1 MPKTNYMPNDF
12 SNQPESLEVAPGN
25 AATHS
30 HKKLTLSQLESF
42 LLKSSDILRGSMD
55 ASEYKEYLFGM
66 LFLKRLSDQ
75 FVEDQQT
82 LMRTER
88 MLGKKQGLNDDAIE
102 IRINAKLK
110 QKTSPYYSFYVPD
123 RARWVLES
131 PVTLEND
138 IQFRGLLHVKEN
150 LGEMVNKALA
160 AIEEENNDSLAGV
173 LKTINFTATKGDKK
187 RVLPDEKIA
196 ELVKHF
202 SSKTLSSS
210 NFEFP
215 DLLGAGYEYL
225 IKYFA
230 DSAGKKGGE
239 FYTPAPVVRLLVQ
252 LLEPIEGMTIGDPT
266 CGSGGMLIQ
275 TRGYVEESGGN
286 GKNLALYGQE
296 LSGTTWAICKMNMIL
311 HGYRSANIQN
321 EDTLLKPAH
330 VENGSLLQFSR
341 ILANPPFS
349 QNYTRA
355 EMQFPERF
363 HTFMP
368 EGGKKAD
375 LMFVQHIIATLNAEG
390 KAAVVMPHGVLFRSG
405 PEKAARQRIIEAG
418 NLDAVIGLP
427 PGLFYGTGI
436 PACILVL
443 SKLDSATRSEVLFIN
458 ADRDYKEGKAQ
469 NSLRPEDIEKIAY
482 VYHERMVVKGYSD
495 LIAVEDLKAVGWNL
509 NIRRYVDNSSRPEPQ
524 DLRAHTHGGVPTAEL
539 DDLQSYWCNYGT
551 LRDQLF
557 VRRPSDVAY
566 CDLIPA
572 LKADKAAAR
581 SLVENNG
588 SVQVSNARL
597 HATLNQW
604 WSANAPELQTL
615 PVLGSFVTLRKA
627 FSQGLEDTLVPLGL
641 LDKFQ
646 VRGAFAEFSSWLA
659 ADFKSVAASG
669 WNADLI
675 PADEILASQ
684 FPDVLKELQDAEESI
699 ANLQG
704 EFDAVTPADDA
715 ELDEIDL
722 DTYDFDDG
730 CEVLPKV
737 VLDAIKARKKGLS
750 TELKAVKKTDLQR
763 AKVLDGEIKD
773 IDAKMAKH
781 VAKEVALRAAKQTV
795 KSIEARRDDLVDR
808 ARENITPAD
817 AEQLILARWKQT
829 LLDAYENRVAAYQ
842 SQLVARVELLWS
854 KYAVTLNEI
863 QAKRNAAANKLGAF
877 LRERGYE

>member
-1 MPKTNYMPNDF
+1 MTNDF
-12 SNQPESLEVAPGN
+12 SNQPESPEVALVN

-30 HKKLTLSQLESF
+30 NKKLTLSQLESF
-42 LLKSSDILRGSMD
+42 LLKASDILRGSMD

-82 LMRTER
+82 LLRTER
-88 MLGKKQGLNDDAIE
+88 ALAKKQGLSEDAVE

-123 RARWVLES
+123 RARWVLDS

-196 ELVKHF
+196 ELVNHF
-202 SSKTLSSS
+202 STRTLASS

-239 FYTPAPVVRLLVQ
+239 FYTPAAVVRLLVQ

-321 EDTLLKPAH
+321 DDTLLKPAH

-349 QNYTRA
+349 QNYTRTG
-355 EMQFPERF
+355 MQFPERF
-363 HTFMP
+363 HTLMP

-390 KAAVVMPHGVLFRSG
+390 KAAVVMPHGVLFRGG

-427 PGLFYGTGI
+427 PGLFYGTSI

-443 SKLDSATRSEVLFIN
+443 SKLNAATRKDVLFIN
-458 ADRDYKEGKAQ
+458 ADRDFKDGKNQ

-482 VYHERMVVKGYSD
+482 VYHERLIVKSYSD
-495 LIAVEDLKAVGWNL
+495 IIPIEVLRTEGWNL
-509 NIRRYVDNSSRPEPQ
+509 NIRRYVDNSPRPEPQ
-524 DLRAHTHGGVPTAEL
+524 DVRAHIHGGVPTTEL
-539 DDLQSYWCNYGT
+539 DDLQNYWLNYST

-557 VRRPSDVAY
+557 VCRPTDAAY
-566 CDLIPA
+566 CDLVPA
-572 LKADKAAAR
+572 LKENKAAAKN
-581 SLVENNG
+581 LVENNG
-588 SVQVSNARL
+588 SVKVSNARL
-597 HATLNQW
+597 HAALNQW
-604 WSANAPELQTL
+604 WSVNSPELQKL
-615 PVLGSFVTLRKA
+615 PVLGSYVTLRKA

-646 VRGAFAEFSSWLA
+646 IRGAFAEFSSELA

-684 FPDVLKELQDAEESI
+684 FPDVHKELQDAEESI
-699 ANLQG
+699 AKLQG
-704 EFDAVTPADDA
+704 EFDAVAPAEDA
-715 ELDEIDL
+715 EVEEVDL

-730 CEVLPKV
+730 VEVLSKA
-737 VLDAIKARKKGLS
+737 VLDALKARR
-750 TELKAVKKTDLQR
+750 KAMAAEFKKTKKADPAR
-763 AKVLDGEIKD
+763 AKVLENEIQGIDG
-773 IDAKMAKH
+773 KMAKH
-781 VAKEVALRAAKQTV
+781 LAKEELLNTAKQTV
-795 KSIEARRDDLVDR
+795 KGIEARKDDLVDK

-817 AEQLILARWKQT
+817 ARQLIMARWKQQ
-829 LLDAYENRVAAYQ
+829 LLYAYENRLAAYQ
-842 SQLVARVELLWS
+842 SQLVGRIELLWS
-854 KYAVTLNEI
+854 KYAVTLNDI
-863 QAKRNAAANKLGAF
+863 QNRRVTAVDKLSAF
-877 LRERGYE
+877 LKERGYA